1 MPRVPSQ
8 VDVQRSREHGKH
20 CGFRQ
25 VSYLTFNNPN
35 AMTDQDRRRYE
46 RASIRATLS
55 ADPDFRFCLSTTC
68 DSGQLHPGGANEPI
82 FSCQACGH
90 KHCVSCETNWHE
102 DQTCEQY
109 QATLH
114 RNTENDEQSQ
124 QEVNR
129 ISKPCP
135 QCHIPIQK
143 HTGCDHMT
151 CEQLSS
157 FKDAT

>member
-1 MPRVPSQ
+1 M
-8 VDVQRSREHGKH
+8 
-20 CGFRQ
+20 
-25 VSYLTFNNPN
+25 SYLTFNNPN

-135 QCHIPIQK
+135 QCRVPIQK

-157 FKDAT
+157 FKDAI